1 MLSSGP
7 PCGLRRSPLLVLL
20 LLLLASHFHAF
31 SGPASAGRSRYAL
44 TNSRPVE
51 IGRAE
56 ARMKNAVNAGENPS
70 AIEEE
75 EEEGNSSSVSFS
87 AQLSS
92 FATKFGFF
100 LHKNFFLIGM
110 VVAVS
115 MARAFPA
122 VSCEDVFRCLLP
134 CVQIRSPCVSI
145 WCS

>member
-7 PCGLRRSPLLVLL
+7 PCGLRRPPLSVLL
-20 LLLLASHFHAF
+20 LLLLASQFHAF
-31 SGPASAGRSRYAL
+31 SGPASVGRSRYAL

-56 ARMKNAVNAGENPS
+56 ARMKNAVNAGANPS
-70 AIEEE
+70 AIEG
-75 EEEGNSSSVSFS
+75 GNSGSVSFS
-87 AQLSS
+87 GQLSS

-100 LHKNFFLIGM
+100 LQKNFFLIGM

-122 VSCEDVFRCLLP
+122 VSCEDMF
-134 CVQIRSPCVSI
+134 
-145 WCS
+145 